1 MRRLDRAI
9 LWCASWLA
17 PGDGRGEWFAEWWAE
32 SCYARRIGG
41 RRRATTFCLGAFGD
55 ALWLRRH
62 AEDVR
67 PRVMLASPAACL
79 GILAILAAGAAMLAL
94 RLPEARAE
102 LVPAPYPDA
111 EQLVLAGR
119 GGTRVSENPSMSPAA
134 YRLLAAHRQGR
145 FSSVAF
151 YRPLA
156 NRRGP
161 SLAIAT
167 ANLFETIGVRTAGPG
182 RLVLSERAWRKYFGA
197 DPGIIGRAVN
207 LGGESAAVAGILG
220 ADAWRFPGKF
230 DAWLLSDERALAA
243 VSGFVIARM
252 ADAPPRPWW
261 ASRPLLPISVPDG
274 EGGSVRYECYSA
286 AFEEPIFTYVLMLAI
301 GLVVA
306 STITPFSMGEYEG
319 RQRLFARSRRW
330 IFFAAKIALLLP
342 IVVCGSLNLGALTS
356 MGLGVQGLVVGN
368 VLALRWAI
376 VDQRRRCPV
385 CLRLLTAPTRIGG
398 ASHAFL
404 EWYGTELICGRGH
417 GMMRVPE
424 IRTSSYWTER
434 WIYLDASWKELFTRG

>member
-9 LWCASWLA
+9 LWCASRLA
-17 PGDGRGEWFAEWWAE
+17 PEDGREEWLAEWWAE

-41 RRRATTFCLGAFGD
+41 RRRAIVFCLGAFAD

-62 AEDVR
+62 GDNIR
-67 PRVMLASPAACL
+67 PRLVLASPAACL
-79 GILAILAAGAAMLAL
+79 GSLAMLAAGTAMLAL
-94 RLPEARAE
+94 RLPEARAQ
-102 LVPAPYPDA
+102 LVPAPYPDP
-111 EQLVLAGR
+111 EQLVLAAR
-119 GGTRVSENPSMSPAA
+119 GVARVAENPSMSPAA
-134 YRLLAAHRQGR
+134 YRLLTEHRQGR
-145 FSSVAF
+145 FSSAAF
-151 YRPLA
+151 YRPLLS
-156 NRRGP
+156 RRGP

-167 ANLFETIGVRTAGPG
+167 ANLFETIGVPMAGPG
-182 RLVLSERAWRKYFGA
+182 GFVLSERAWRKYFGGA
-197 DPGIIGRAVN
+197 PDIIGRTVN

-220 ADAWRFPGKF
+220 ADAWRFPGRF

-243 VSGFVIARM
+243 GSGFVIARM
-252 ADAPPRPWW
+252 ADAPPRSWW

-274 EGGSVRYECYSA
+274 EGGTVRYACYSV

-301 GLVVA
+301 GLAVA
-306 STITPFSMGEYEG
+306 SAITPFSMGEYEG
-319 RQRLFARSRRW
+319 RQRPFARSRRW

-342 IVVCGSLNLGALTS
+342 IVVCGSLDLGALTS

-368 VLALRWAI
+368 VVALRWAI

-385 CLRLLTAPTRIGG
+385 CLRILTAPTRIGG

-434 WIYLDASWKELFTRG
+434 WVYLDASWKELFTRG